1 MLSLTRRSVAAL
13 LVLATIAVGCGG
25 DDDDTSASGSDS
37 ETTTTTEAVTTT
49 EAETS
54 GDVLEVAAAQGDL
67 STFLSALE
75 AAGTMDDFHGEGPFT
90 FFAPSDDAFA
100 AYLAASGM
108 SQAEVLATP
117 EMLRPL
123 LDYHVVNMA
132 EDSEMVMG
140 MAGQSFTTLSGKPL
154 QVTVNGDI
162 VMVGNAT
169 VERYDLQ
176 ATNGVVHVIDAVL
189 MPPA

>member
-1 MLSLTRRSVAAL
+1 MVA
-13 LVLATIAVGCGG
+13 IGCG
-25 DDDDTSASGSDS
+25 DDDDTSTADRST
-37 ETTTTTEAVTTT
+37 ETTTTAAPTTIEAATGT
-49 EAETS
+49 

-67 STFLSALE
+67 NTFLSALE
-75 AAGTMDDFHGEGPFT
+75 AAGTMDDFHGAGPFT
-90 FFAPSDDAFA
+90 LFAPTDEAFA
-100 AYLAASGM
+100 DYLAASGM
-108 SQAEVLATP
+108 TQDQVLAEP
-117 EMLRPL
+117 DMLRPL

-140 MAGQSFTTLSGKPL
+140 MSGQSFTTAGGQPL
-154 QVTVNGDI
+154 QVTVDGDT